1 MSTVTENAGAAAPD
15 TVGASPE
22 QHDTAT
28 QQVEL
33 VLGGMTCASCA
44 NRIERKLNK
53 LDGVRATVNFATEK
67 ARVAVTSDVSTRDLI
82 GAVEAAGY
90 TASVP
95 APPSA
100 QETTAPRP
108 TGTAEVSRTACGPG
122 CSSPSSSRSP

>member
-28 QQVEL
+28 QKVEL

-53 LDGVRATVNFATEK
+53 LDGVARTVNFATEK
-67 ARVAVTSDVSTRDLI
+67 ARVESPPTSTTDELI

-90 TASVP
+90 TRTRP
-95 APPSA
+95 APA
-100 QETTAPRP
+100 QADERPRP
-108 TGTAEVSRTACGPG
+108 TGTAEVRRTPCGRG
-122 CSSPSSSRSP
+122 CSSRWCSRSR